1 MKHTGL
7 AGRRH
12 LTLKDVARAANV
24 SHSTASRALRNV
36 GRVSRETRMAVLA
49 AADRLGYSPNL
60 MARALKNGKTGILSA
75 LVPRLDGPP
84 VSDMIAILNDE
95 MERAGRTLHLYCS
108 FEDAERQLE
117 KLQLIRGN
125 SDGVFA
131 IPTGDLLV
139 RGREDL
145 TRETFRLIASMN
157 VPVVFVDRYLDVPG
171 AGVVC
176 SDNERGAFEAVSYLV
191 SLGHRAIGY
200 LTGPPLSSVVERLRG
215 YRRALEQAGI
225 PFAEHRVEKLVA
237 DTFEAGVEAAMR
249 LLARAPEVTALVTFN
264 ANATVGA
271 FAALGRLGKTVPE
284 DLSVVAFDDVPVVSS
299 ILVPVTYVEQDVVSI
314 GRHAAQLMLDMLQG
328 GPPREIRVPPRLVVR
343 QSARPARP

>member
-1 MKHTGL
+1 MKQTGPD
-7 AGRRH
+7 GHRR
-12 LTLKDVARAANV
+12 LTLKDVARAASV

-36 GRVSRETRMAVLA
+36 GRVSHETRMAVLA

-60 MARALKNGKTGILSA
+60 MARALKNGKTGTLSA
-75 LVPRLDGPP
+75 LVPRIDGPP

-117 KLQLIRGN
+117 KLHLIRGN

-131 IPTGDLLV
+131 VPTGDLLI

-145 TRETFRLIASMN
+145 TRETLRLIESMN
-157 VPVVFVDRYLDVPG
+157 APVVFVDRYLEVPG

-176 SDNERGAFEAVSYLV
+176 SDNERGAYEAVTYLV

-215 YRRALEQAGI
+215 YRRALEQARI
-225 PFAEHRVEKLVA
+225 PFSEHLVERLVA
-237 DTFEAGVEAAMR
+237 DSFEAGVEAAMR
-249 LLARAPEVTALVTFN
+249 LLCRAPEITAVVTFN
-264 ANATVGA
+264 YNATVGV
-271 FAALGRLGKTVPE
+271 FAAVGRLGKQIPK
-284 DLSVVAFDDVPVVSS
+284 DLSLVAFDDVPEVSS
-299 ILVPVTYVEQDVVSI
+299 ILVPITYVEQDVVNI

-328 GPPREIRVPPRLVVR
+328 GPAREIRVPPRLVVR
-343 QSARPARP
+343 QSVMPVRG